1 MKCPNCRSS
10 RVRRAKRTIGEKIFL
25 SMLLARPFRC
35 EDCIHRYF
43 NFLWASGSNLA
54 GVIPDAKSLVYRS
67 STAALHSADHKH
79 RGARRKVYS
88 DGPERVSGVIAAPAA
103 ASMSKPVQ
111 QSLRQK
117 TVQGNGLPMRE
128 NPKPKS
134 EFFPE
139 ILGIILEIK
148 QQTS

>member
-43 NFLWASGSNLA
+43 GFLLASGSRFA
-54 GVIPDAKSLVYRS
+54 GVFPDAKSLVYRS
-67 STAALHSADHKH
+67 STAALHSADQKH

-88 DGPERVSGVIAAPAA
+88 DGPAQVPAGPAGPTFAP
-103 ASMSKPVQ
+103 MSKRMHQP
-111 QSLRQK
+111 SPQK
-117 TVQGNGLPMRE
+117 LVQGNGLPKRE
-128 NPKPKS
+128 RLSPKP
-134 EFFPE
+134 EGFPE
-139 ILGIILEIK
+139 ILGIILEMK
-148 QQTS
+148 HQTS